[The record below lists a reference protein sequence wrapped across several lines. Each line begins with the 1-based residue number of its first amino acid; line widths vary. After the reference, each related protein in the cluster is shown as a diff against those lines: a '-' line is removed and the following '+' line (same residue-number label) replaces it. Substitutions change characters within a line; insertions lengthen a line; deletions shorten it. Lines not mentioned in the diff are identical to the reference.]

1 MLSEQAHGYSPINIM
16 TFSTQ
21 VYVKCTDRVSF
32 SELVHPETIGLIYSV
47 VMIFRRTVNPFFVY
61 PSSFFFF
68 RIYRKLVQDFIPRV
82 NEQIATVQRY
92 TTHLLY
98 DTLANIRVWLKK
110 TSKKDS
116 FRIAT
121 LYLT

>member
-47 VMIFRRTVNPFFVY
+47 VMIFRRTVNPFSVY
-61 PSSFFFF
+61 PSSFFFSYLQKT
-68 RIYRKLVQDFIPRV
+68 RARLYSTGQRTNSNGTTIYNTFTLRYISEYTCLVK
-82 NEQIATVQRY
+82 
-92 TTHLLY
+92 
-98 DTLANIRVWLKK
+98 KK

-121 LYLT
+121 LYFT